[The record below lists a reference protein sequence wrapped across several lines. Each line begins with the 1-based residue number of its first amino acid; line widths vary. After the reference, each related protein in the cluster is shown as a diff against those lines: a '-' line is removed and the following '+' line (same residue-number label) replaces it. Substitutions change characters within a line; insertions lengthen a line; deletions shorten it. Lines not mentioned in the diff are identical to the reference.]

1 MMPLRRFA
9 LPLLLAPLLPTDPAI
24 AQGPMQAVEI
34 RPAARSV
41 MDGQRQEF
49 YLRFDR
55 PVDHNRSRL
64 EVVQDSRVVRTLQ
77 PRLQAQP
84 NVLFATTGGLPAGS
98 YTLRWFARG
107 QSPEDSNEGSLD
119 FSVGR

>member
-1 MMPLRRFA
+1 MR
-9 LPLLLAPLLPTDPAI
+9 
-24 AQGPMQAVEI
+24 AVEV
-34 RPAARSV
+34 RPTAQSV

-55 PVDHNRSRL
+55 PVNRNRSRL

-98 YTLRWFARG
+98 YTLRWSARG
-107 QSPEDSNEGSLD
+107 QSAEETSEGSLD
-119 FSVGR
+119 FTVGR